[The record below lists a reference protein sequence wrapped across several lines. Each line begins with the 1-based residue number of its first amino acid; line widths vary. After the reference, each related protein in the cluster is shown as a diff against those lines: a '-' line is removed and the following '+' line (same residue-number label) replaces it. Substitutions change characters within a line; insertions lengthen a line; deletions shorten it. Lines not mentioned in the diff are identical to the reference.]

1 MPPKITVVGSFAVG
15 LTMNVPRLPVRGET
29 LLGSGF
35 AIGPGGKGSNQAV
48 GAARLGAL
56 SRFVAMIG
64 VDNFGDIAVEMYRRE
79 GVDITHLRRTSE
91 RPTGVGFII
100 VGPSGENMITVDVG
114 ANLLL
119 SPAEVDAAEALIADS
134 DVVLSVL
141 EIPVAPAA
149 RAAALA
155 RRHGVRMILNPAPAQ
170 PLDDDFLRNI
180 DILTPNEG
188 ELRVIAGLAPD
199 DPADGVEI
207 ARSLIARG
215 VGAVMI
221 TRGGEGVTI
230 VARDAE
236 AVHVPAFPVQPVDT
250 TGAGDSF
257 NSALA
262 VALAEGKDLAVAARF
277 AAAAGAFT
285 VTRPGVI
292 PALPTRAE
300 LEAFIE
306 AARR

>member
-230 VARDAE
+230 ITRDAE

>member
-79 GVDITHLRRTSE
+79 GVDITHLKRTSE

-230 VARDAE
+230 VARGAE

-262 VALAEGKDLAVAARF
+262 VALAEGKDLAAAARF

>member
-29 LLGSGF
+29 LLGWGF
-35 AIGPGGKGSNQAV
+35 AMGPGGKGSNQAV
-48 GAARLGAL
+48 GAARLGAI

-79 GVDITHLRRTSE
+79 GVDISHLKRTPE
-91 RPTGVGFII
+91 RSTGVGFII

-119 SPAEVDAAEALIADS
+119 SPADVDAAEALIADS
-134 DVVLSVL
+134 DVALSVL

-215 VGAVMI
+215 VGAVVI
-221 TRGGEGVTI
+221 TRGGDGVTI
-230 VARDAE
+230 VAREAE
-236 AVHVPAFPVQPVDT
+236 ALHVPAFSVQPVDT

-262 VALAEGKDLAVAARF
+262 VALAEGKDLAAAARF

-300 LEAFIE
+300 LEAFLE
-306 AARR
+306 AAR

>member
-230 VARDAE
+230 VARGAE

-262 VALAEGKDLAVAARF
+262 VALAEGKDLAAAARF

>member
-199 DPADGVEI
+199 DPADGVAI

-230 VARDAE
+230 VARGAE

-262 VALAEGKDLAVAARF
+262 VALAEGKDLAAAACF

-306 AARR
+306 VARR

>member
-48 GAARLGAL
+48 GAARLGAI

-79 GVDITHLRRTSE
+79 GVDITHLKRTPE
-91 RPTGVGFII
+91 RSTGVGFII

-119 SPAEVDAAEALIADS
+119 SPSDVDAAEALIADS

-170 PLDDDFLRNI
+170 ALDDDFLRNI

-199 DPADGVEI
+199 DPADGVAI

-215 VGAVMI
+215 VGAVVI
-221 TRGGEGVTI
+221 TRGGDGVTI

-262 VALAEGKDLAVAARF
+262 VALAEGKDLATAARF

-285 VTRPGVI
+285 VTKPGVI

>member
-35 AIGPGGKGSNQAV
+35 AMGPGGKGSNQAV
-48 GAARLGAL
+48 GAARLGAI
-56 SRFVAMIG
+56 SRFVAKIG

-79 GVDITHLRRTSE
+79 GVDITHLKRTSE
-91 RPTGVGFII
+91 RATGVGFII
-100 VGPSGENMITVDVG
+100 VGPSGENMITVDIG

-119 SPAEVDAAEALIADS
+119 SPADVDAAEALIADS

-141 EIPVAPAA
+141 EIPIAPAA

-199 DPADGVEI
+199 DPADGVAI
-207 ARSLIARG
+207 ARSLLARG
-215 VGAVMI
+215 VGAVVI
-221 TRGGEGVTI
+221 TRGGDGVTI
-230 VARDAE
+230 VAHDAE

-262 VALAEGKDLAVAARF
+262 VALAEGKDLPTAARF

-285 VTRPGVI
+285 VTRAGVI